1 MNAVEQAVCG
11 PSPILM
17 ASMLTADFAR
27 LGEQCAQLE
36 SAGIDGIHWDVM
48 DGMAVPSLSF
58 GPDIVAACRA
68 GCTIPFEAHVMSTR
82 PEQFIDALARAGCES
97 MTVHPDWVQNPRR
110 TLQAIRDAGM
120 VAGVAL
126 SPGTPVE
133 FTRWHIDIIG
143 LILVMTV
150 EPGFGGQPHLPRM
163 AEKVV
168 EVADLAHRADHKI
181 SVEVD
186 GGIAPETIAP
196 MWQAGARRFVVGSV
210 LWRAESF
217 ATAITALRGACTRQT
232 ISASGFPADLKQERG

>member
-1 MNAVEQAVCG
+1 MNAVEQPAGG
-11 PSPILM
+11 PPPILM

-82 PEQFIDALARAGCES
+82 PEQFIEALARAGCES
-97 MTVHPDWVQNPRR
+97 MTIHPDWVQNPRR

-133 FTRWHIDIIG
+133 FARWHIDIIG

-163 AEKVV
+163 ADKVV
-168 EVADLAHRADHKI
+168 EVADLAHSADHPV

-196 MWQAGARRFVVGSV
+196 MWQAGAQHFVVGSA
-210 LWRAESF
+210 LWRAETF
-217 ATAITALRGACTRQT
+217 GAATMALRGACSQHA
-232 ISASGFPADLKQERG
+232 ISTPGVRLDLKQERG